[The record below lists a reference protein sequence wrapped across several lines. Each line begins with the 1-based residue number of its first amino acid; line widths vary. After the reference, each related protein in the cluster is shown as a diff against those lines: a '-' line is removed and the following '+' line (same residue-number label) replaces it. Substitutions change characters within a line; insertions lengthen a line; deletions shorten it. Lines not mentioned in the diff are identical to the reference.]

1 MLCTVCL
8 LFSILS
14 KVVIRNIAEFGKSQ
28 HCVRYI
34 PLGVPLAYSL
44 SSDPALLLL
53 LMLLLTAVAQYFTIL
68 LLIRCRIIFPKRIV
82 SKITTIATTTTTV
95 HTEIRRTIF
104 RGVYQEDT
112 TVERLGRRV
121 EQDLLHS
128 GLVASGESGY
138 LLSPNNRNQKRP
150 PGSIRD
156 TIRFSNLQLFAILSS
171 PHVQIAFR
179 NGRISYNSASLTTVK
194 CRSACLVFLTIIF
207 SPYH

>member
-44 SSDPALLLL
+44 SSDPALWLP

-68 LLIRCRIIFPKRIV
+68 LLIRCRIIFPKRNFWE
-82 SKITTIATTTTTV
+82 ITTIATTPPGN
-95 HTEIRRTIF
+95 TEIRRTIF
-104 RGVYQEDT
+104 RAVYQDAT
-112 TVERLGRRV
+112 MVARLGRRV
-121 EQDLLHS
+121 ERDLLPS
-128 GLVASGESGY
+128 GTAAYDGSDRLP
-138 LLSPNNRNQKRP
+138 SPRKIRP
-150 PGSIRD
+150 ATSIRNR
-156 TIRFSNLQLFAILSS
+156 IQFSKLQFFANLSS
-171 PHVQIAFR
+171 PRVRIAFK
-179 NGRISYNSASLTTVK
+179 NGSIFSKPASLTTVQ
-194 CRSACLVFLTIIF
+194 CRSACLVFLIIIF